1 MGDIPRQ
8 ARPAETGA
16 GSPGTTVAV
25 LGTGIMGSA
34 MARNLLSAGLRTTV
48 WDRSEAVT
56 AALAARGALVARSPQ
71 EAAQAARV
79 VITMLP
85 TADVVESVIFSGG
98 VAEEFAR
105 GAVWAQ
111 MGTIGVTATEKVRD
125 RLGQSRPDVLFVD
138 APVSGSKGPADA
150 GQLLIL
156 ASGPPGAEDVVR
168 PAFSAIGRK
177 TVWLGEAGQG
187 SRMKLVVNAYM
198 SILIQGVAEALELA
212 TDLGV
217 DEGKLGDVIEGGPLD
232 APIAD
237 AKLHKMESGDFAP
250 EFPLEWALKDVDL
263 AIAAAGSD
271 QLPLLETLSRQWHA
285 AVEAG
290 HGREDI
296 SAGRL
301 ALGRRTAAS

>member
-1 MGDIPRQ
+1 
-8 ARPAETGA
+8 
-16 GSPGTTVAV
+16 VAV

-125 RLGQSRPDVLFVD
+125 RLGQSRPDVLFR
-138 APVSGSKGPADA
+138 GR
-150 GQLLIL
+150 
-156 ASGPPGAEDVVR
+156 PGVR
-168 PAFSAIGRK
+168 
-177 TVWLGEAGQG
+177 Q
-187 SRMKLVVNAYM
+187 
-198 SILIQGVAEALELA
+198 
-212 TDLGV
+212 
-217 DEGKLGDVIEGGPLD
+217 
-232 APIAD
+232 
-237 AKLHKMESGDFAP
+237 
-250 EFPLEWALKDVDL
+250 
-263 AIAAAGSD
+263 
-271 QLPLLETLSRQWHA
+271 
-285 AVEAG
+285 
-290 HGREDI
+290 
-296 SAGRL
+296 
-301 ALGRRTAAS
+301 